1 VHSNQSKK
9 RNQALA
15 RPACGP
21 SSGDYFRGGGAD
33 AGGPRGRKAYGCAP
47 RSGQRDRRRAPCPSR
62 EVSTLLLV
70 SSTPVWDRA
79 PGRVQE
85 GEPIAPASDV
95 FPSPGLCVCVSRSS
109 STEKPTRLAEC
120 SRLVER
126 LNEPEA
132 KHPSERLAG
141 RTGKFTSSTGQSSRR
156 VQHCSTRARPSK
168 FISSVA
174 G

>member
-1 VHSNQSKK
+1 VAHHQATISAAAGQTRAGRGAEK
-9 RNQALA
+9 RT
-15 RPACGP
+15 G
-21 SSGDYFRGGGAD
+21 
-33 AGGPRGRKAYGCAP
+33 AP
-47 RSGQRDRRRAPCPSR
+47 RARGSEIVGAPPARHGRFRRFSSSRRRPC
-62 EVSTLLLV
+62 
-70 SSTPVWDRA
+70 
-79 PGRVQE
+79 GI
-85 GEPIAPASDV
+85 EPIAPASDV